1 MPNSFLSEIY
11 FVALMMILT
20 VILSVAATYIFI
32 RQYKREKKNSQK
44 TNEPNKAEKD
54 YVQK

>member
-11 FVALMMILT
+11 FIALMMVLT
-20 VILSVAATYIFI
+20 VILSVAATYIFV
-32 RQYKREKKNSQK
+32 RQYKREKGQNKN
-44 TNEPNKAEKD
+44 TENKAKPEKD